1 MNMYDFKK
9 SKFSIKYDRA
19 FTLFLGLLLPAV
31 VFGKPYKE
39 INPQWADKT
48 NVIRIGGSNSPGLIG
63 QPWYHEFSSDSKYF
77 AVWNYENKPPYDF
90 SNFPYIGIWD
100 LNGNQIADAVDSS
113 KLFMTPKYRSLF
125 DKCALREAPYWE
137 SINSEYSRFTPYPNI
152 AKDAMGW
159 FVSPDWKYMVT
170 FSSPLFEKLSKEQK
184 TNSGAF
190 IPNPYDA
197 RTTMEMWQ
205 LDPATNKIWE
215 DTYKGPYKPNSGT
228 FYPKGGSNY
237 LLLVIFHDVRIY
249 SCNDRKL
256 VHSLSLFIETPK
268 EELQNRIKQFH
279 LQNWCSASDVEFE
292 PIEMAF
298 SPERELVA
306 CQDQTSKRFRVFST
320 KPDSGLVYK
329 GNENESPKSES
340 SWRYASGP
348 WLCDGIQFGGGG
360 KYLLVSYQLG
370 TRARF
375 RPIPQ
380 QLVTEIY
387 DTDTWKLIW
396 QKNTEH
402 IRNIS
407 ISNDGKKVVL
417 MRDNIFEIGDIE
429 SFLEGY
435 NN

>member
-1 MNMYDFKK
+1 
-9 SKFSIKYDRA
+9 
-19 FTLFLGLLLPAV
+19 
-31 VFGKPYKE
+31 
-39 INPQWADKT
+39 
-48 NVIRIGGSNSPGLIG
+48 
-63 QPWYHEFSSDSKYF
+63 
-77 AVWNYENKPPYDF
+77 
-90 SNFPYIGIWD
+90 
-100 LNGNQIADAVDSS
+100 
-113 KLFMTPKYRSLF
+113 
-125 DKCALREAPYWE
+125 
-137 SINSEYSRFTPYPNI
+137 
-152 AKDAMGW
+152 
-159 FVSPDWKYMVT
+159 
-170 FSSPLFEKLSKEQK
+170 
-184 TNSGAF
+184 
-190 IPNPYDA
+190 
-197 RTTMEMWQ
+197 
-205 LDPATNKIWE
+205 
-215 DTYKGPYKPNSGT
+215 
-228 FYPKGGSNY
+228 
-237 LLLVIFHDVRIY
+237 
-249 SCNDRKL
+249 
-256 VHSLSLFIETPK
+256 
-268 EELQNRIKQFH
+268 
-279 LQNWCSASDVEFE
+279 
-292 PIEMAF
+292 
-298 SPERELVA
+298 
-306 CQDQTSKRFRVFST
+306 VFST